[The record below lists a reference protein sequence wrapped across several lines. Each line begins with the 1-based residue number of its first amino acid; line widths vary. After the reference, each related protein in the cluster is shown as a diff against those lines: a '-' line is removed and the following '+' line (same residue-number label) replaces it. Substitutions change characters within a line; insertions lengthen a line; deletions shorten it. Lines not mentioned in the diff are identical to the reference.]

1 MTLFNY
7 LRIVFV
13 TIIFSLSSYQFSWA
27 AQANFSWLPNDTSD
41 GTAGYILHFGK
52 SSRNYTESV
61 DVGSPTPV
69 NGRVSASV
77 STLEA
82 DQTYYFTVTAYN
94 VEGYESP
101 YPNEVVCT
109 TPSSMI
115 PELALRINAGGGEY
129 TDGNGDVWSADFGYN
144 TGNKSSTPAA
154 AIAGTADDVLFQT
167 QRWDAKAGEELN
179 YSFDVPDGDYLVNLY
194 FAEDYSQ
201 VFYPGGRQFDILF
214 NGSTAEYKFDI
225 YDEVGRNTAHMK
237 SYEVTVVGG
246 QLNIEFVHGI
256 ENPTISA
263 IEIVSFAVKNPES

>member
-41 GTAGYILHFGK
+41 GTVGYILHYGK

-61 DVGSPTPV
+61 DVGSPAPV

-82 DQTYYFTVTAYN
+82 EQTYYFTVTAYN
-94 VEGYESP
+94 TEGYESP

-109 TPSSMI
+109 TPGSV
-115 PELALRINAGGGEY
+115 PEFTLRINAGGGKY
-129 TDGNGDVWSADFGYN
+129 TDGNGDVWFADFGYN
-144 TGNKSSTPAA
+144 TGHKSSPPA

-167 QRWDAKAGEELN
+167 QRWDAKAGEELY
-179 YSFDVPDGDYLVNLY
+179 YSFDVPDGDYVVNLY
-194 FAEDYSQ
+194 FAEAYSE
-201 VFYPGGRQFDILF
+201 VLYPGGRQFDILL
-214 NGSTAEYKFDI
+214 NGSTVEYKLDI

-246 QLNIEFVHGI
+246 QLNIEFIHGI

-263 IEIVSFAVKNPES
+263 IEIISFAVKDPEP